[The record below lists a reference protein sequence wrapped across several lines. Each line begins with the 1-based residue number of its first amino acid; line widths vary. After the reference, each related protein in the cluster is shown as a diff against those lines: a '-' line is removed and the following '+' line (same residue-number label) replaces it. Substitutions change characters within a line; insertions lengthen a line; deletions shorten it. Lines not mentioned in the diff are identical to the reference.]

1 MLVKGPTELAPVS
14 LRDHGRRPFQGW
26 QVGQI
31 LEAKVVGRG
40 EYGTVALQIGR
51 DQIQARS
58 NSSLPPGETLRLR
71 VASLGDQPVLER
83 LHAPSPANETYAQ
96 AMRHAL
102 PRQGGLGPLLAN
114 LGAMAEAPASLAK
127 WLPTPLLEAAREVF
141 SMLAGA
147 SSLTDT
153 NTLKTALINSG
164 LFLEAK
170 LANPQARGL
179 EADLKA
185 GLLRLAAQLGQKS
198 GEGRALAEPLPPPL
212 RGAAPSIQPPAA
224 ATLLSHLSG
233 TEALR
238 DLSTQVEASL
248 ARIELAQLSVLPTED
263 HPYPAWLIDLPVREG
278 AETRVFQFQIEE
290 EPSRGEGKAQRP
302 WSVMVAFEL
311 EGLGP
316 IYARLTFLDNAVSAH
331 LWAEWPETHR
341 LFESHLEELRKGLA
355 GEKLETVHVQCFQGK
370 PTGSAPPSG
379 HQDLVDVTV

>member
-1 MLVKGPTELAPVS
+1 MLVKGPTELSPVS

-40 EYGTVALQIGR
+40 GDGTVAIAIGR
-51 DQIQARS
+51 DQIQART
-58 NSSLPPGETLRLR
+58 NSSLAPGETLRLR

-83 LHAPSPANETYAQ
+83 LHAPSPTNETYAQ
-96 AMRHAL
+96 AMRQAL
-102 PRQGGLGPLLAN
+102 PRQGGMGPLLAN

-141 SMLAGA
+141 STLMGV
-147 SSLTDT
+147 SSLTDADAV
-153 NTLKTALINSG
+153 KTALANSG

-170 LANPQARGL
+170 LAGPQARGL
-179 EADLKA
+179 EADLKT
-185 GLLRLAAQLGQKS
+185 GLLRLAAQLEQRS
-198 GEGRALAEPLPPPL
+198 GEGRALAESLPPPL
-212 RGAAPSIQPPAA
+212 RGAAPSIQPLSA
-224 ATLLSHLSG
+224 ATLPTRLSG

-238 DLSTQVEASL
+238 ELAAQVEASL
-248 ARIELAQLSVLPTED
+248 ARIELAQLSGLPTED
-263 HPYPAWLIDLPVREG
+263 HPYPAWLVDLPVRDG
-278 AETRVFQFQIEE
+278 AGTRVFQFRIEE
-290 EPSRGEGKAQRP
+290 EPSRGEGRAQRP

-316 IYARLTFLDNAVSAH
+316 MYARLTLLDNAVSAH

-355 GEKLETVHVQCFQGK
+355 GMKLETVHVQCFQGK
-370 PTGSAPPSG
+370 PASSAAPSG